1 MKSFRNLFAAVVAVM
16 AVIFIGAN
24 LFIIVSDKDDETG
37 RPYRVEVGRIVY
49 EIEKSG
55 FVSPFDLAGYEYVT
69 GVTTLNDG
77 NAASFYDGD
86 SDSVI
91 RVIDG
96 TTYRFDYRFVP
107 QQAHSLL
114 IVNLCLFVAA
124 LGVTG
129 LLLLVGEKIIKPF
142 DKLRDIPY
150 ELAKGNLTLPLKE
163 SKDRYF
169 GRFIWGLDLLRET
182 LEQQKTAELAL
193 QKEKKTLVLSLS
205 HDIKTPLGIIELYAK
220 GLEKGLYREE
230 EKTVQAAHSII
241 AKCDEIKAYVNEII
255 TASHEDFLP
264 LDVTNGEFYL
274 SSLVNPIKELYTE
287 KLALLQTDF
296 HVDDYADCLMQGDPD
311 RAVEV
316 LQNLME
322 NAIKYGDGKRI
333 ALTFAEEDDCTLL
346 SVSNT
351 GCTLGQSE
359 LPHIFDSFWR
369 GSNVGSHS
377 GSGLGLYICR
387 QLMHKM
393 HGDIFADIRDGTM
406 TVTIVFPQI

>member
-1 MKSFRNLFAAVVAVM
+1 MKSFRRLLVIVIACM
-16 AVIFIGAN
+16 AVIIIAAN
-24 LFIIVSDKDDETG
+24 LILIHNNEGDEG

-69 GVTTLNDG
+69 GVTALNDG

-393 HGDIFADIRDGTM
+393 HGDIFADIRDGIM
-406 TVTIVFPQI
+406 TVTAVFSQI

>member
-1 MKSFRNLFAAVVAVM
+1 MKSFRKLFAAVVAVM
-16 AVIFIGAN
+16 VVIFIGAN
-24 LFIIVSDKDDETG
+24 LFILVADKDDEKG
-37 RPYRVEVGRIVY
+37 RPYRVEVERIVY
-49 EIEKSG
+49 EIEENG
-55 FVSPFDLAGYEYVT
+55 FVSPFDLTRYEYVT
-69 GVTTLNDG
+69 GMTVLDDT
-77 NAASFYDGD
+77 NAAFFFHGD
-86 SDSVI
+86 SDYII
-91 RVIDG
+91 RVING
-96 TTYRFDYRFVP
+96 TTYRFDYRSVSL
-107 QQAHSLL
+107 HSRSLL
-114 IVNLCLFVAA
+114 TVNLCLCVAA
-124 LGVTG
+124 LAVIG
-129 LLLLVGEKIIKPF
+129 LLLLVREKIIQPF

-182 LEQQKTAELAL
+182 LEQQKAAELAL

-241 AKCDEIKAYVNEII
+241 AKCDEIKAYVDEII

-274 SSLVNPIKELYTE
+274 SSIVNPIKELYTE

-296 HVDDYADCLMQGDPD
+296 HVDDYADCLLQGDPD